1 MKESNYWDNHV
12 SNKQKNAV
20 ARIIGVSAIERQIE
34 LTAALSIVGLKERK
48 INAIRKC
55 QERRARRETTQS

>member
-1 MKESNYWDNHV
+1 MKEANYWDNHV

>member
-55 QERRARRETTQS
+55 QERRARREITQS

>member
-1 MKESNYWDNHV
+1 MKEANYWENHV

-34 LTAALSIVGLKERK
+34 LTSALSIVGLKERK

-55 QERRARRETTQS
+55 QERRARREITQS